1 VPKFNKSER
10 EYVKDIINLYSL
22 KRFSTEEIIRG
33 IYEATKHKV
42 TPVYISQVRKRIREE
57 AAKWYRSIRDGDYE
71 YIYQFKERIDEI
83 LYLQRKHYEIVS
95 SCGDNPSLVQTSLAE
110 LHRLNITLSNYYDV
124 APSIMVDNKT
134 LSKQQEL
141 NIKNKLKQK
150 KKLPYILDCLD
161 SSSITDKGLRFLVLF
176 KNMNEPIN

>member
-1 VPKFNKSER
+1 MPKFNKSER

-33 IYEATKHKV
+33 IYEVTKRKV
-42 TPVYISQVRKRIREE
+42 TPVYISQVRKRIRED
-57 AAKWYRSIRDGDYE
+57 AAKWYRSIRDGEYE

-95 SCGDNPSLVQTSLAE
+95 SCGDNPSVVQTSLAE

-124 APSIMVDNKT
+124 APAIMVDNKT
-134 LSKQQEL
+134 LSKTTGIEH
-141 NIKNKLKQK
+141 K
-150 KKLPYILDCLD
+150 K
-161 SSSITDKGLRFLVLF
+161 
-176 KNMNEPIN
+176 